1 MRVRGPI
8 TLAIALLLP
17 IGIAWFKFGGD
28 HVALSE
34 SIAEAIDQFPKTGD
48 DIAADLQKGARFE
61 SVNVEEA
68 ATGSAASFLA
78 NTPDGL
84 VATGAIVAG
93 VRNQPFLINDV
104 ILDYANAKVG
114 EVPAEITAIRPVMGC
129 RLTAPET
136 GTVVGHVT
144 AGKSGLALPL
154 STYGDADLA
163 DGVQD
168 FVDAYRAGAEAAWAG
183 QQAHAYNVYDVAVTE
198 TGAPVYLVLE
208 SGSGNLIWNIH
219 VAEGV
224 RIERVVLL
232 GADQAGVANLDPVV
246 PVEVLLNDG
255 LASCGIRPAY
265 ALNSAHRHMV
275 AAASGE
281 MTREESEAFLAEL
294 RAAVDAYDIW
304 FRDSFGLRAGESRAG
319 FDVGTMSMVGPLP
332 ETDEAKAVYARI
344 EGARIRM
351 TRDVYFEIAGQVPK
365 GEDFAARVK
374 AIATNF
380 AFGNLSSLRQ
390 GVSF

>member
-8 TLAIALLLP
+8 SLAIALLVP
-17 IGIAWFKFGGD
+17 IAVAWFKFGGD
-28 HVALSE
+28 HVALSN

-48 DIAADLQKGARFE
+48 DIAAGPKKGARFE
-61 SVNVEEA
+61 SVDVEVA
-68 ATGSAASFLA
+68 APGSAASFLA

-84 VATGAIVAG
+84 VATGAIAAG
-93 VRNQPFLINDV
+93 VGNQPFLIQDV
-104 ILDYANAKVG
+104 ILDYVAAKTG

-129 RLTAPET
+129 RLTAPEA
-136 GTVVGHVT
+136 GAVVGHVT
-144 AGKSGLALPL
+144 AGKSGMALPL

-163 DGVQD
+163 SGVQD
-168 FVDAYRAGAEAAWAG
+168 FVNSYRAGAEADWAG
-183 QQAHAYNVYDVAVTE
+183 QEAHAYEVYDVAVTE

-208 SGSGNLIWNIH
+208 SGSGNQIWNIH

-255 LASCGIRPAY
+255 LAACGIRPAY
-265 ALNSAHRHMV
+265 ALNSAHRLLG
-275 AAASGE
+275 AAAAGE
-281 MTREESEAFLAEL
+281 MTREESDAFLAEL
-294 RAAVDAYDIW
+294 RRAVEAYDIW

-319 FDVGTMSMVGPLP
+319 FDVGTMSMVGPQP
-332 ETDEAKAVYARI
+332 KTAEAKAAYARI

-351 TRDVYFEIAGQVPK
+351 TRDVYFEIAGQVAK
-365 GEDFAARVK
+365 GEDFASRVK

-380 AFGNLSSLRQ
+380 AFGDLSSLRQ

>member
-8 TLAIALLLP
+8 SLAIALLVP
-17 IGIAWFKFGGD
+17 IAVAWIKFGGD
-28 HVALSE
+28 HVALSN
-34 SIAEAIDQFPKTGD
+34 SIAAAIDEFPKTGD
-48 DIAADLQKGARFE
+48 DIVADLEKGAQFE
-61 SVNVEEA
+61 SVTAEA
-68 ATGSAASFLA
+68 AAPGSAASFLA

-84 VATGAIVAG
+84 VATGAIAAG
-93 VRNQPFLINDV
+93 VRNQPFLIKDV
-104 ILDYANAKVG
+104 ILDYAAAKTA

-129 RLTAPET
+129 RLTAPVA

-144 AGKSGLALPL
+144 AGKSGMVLPL

-168 FVDAYRAGAEAAWAG
+168 FVDAYRKGTEADWAG
-183 QQAHAYNVYDVAVTE
+183 EKAHAYEVYDVAVTE

-208 SGSGNLIWNIH
+208 SGSGNQIWNIH

-265 ALNSAHRHMV
+265 ALNSSHRLLG
-275 AAASGE
+275 AAAAGE
-281 MTREESEAFLAEL
+281 MTQEESESLLAEQGV
-294 RAAVDAYDIW
+294 AVEAYDIW
-304 FRDSFGLRAGESRAG
+304 FRDTFGLRAGESRAG
-319 FDVGTMSMVGPLP
+319 FDVGTMSLVGPLP
-332 ETDEAKAVYARI
+332 PTSEAKAVYDRI

-351 TRDVYFEIAGQVPK
+351 TKDVYFEIAGQVRE

-374 AIATNF
+374 AIATTF
-380 AFGNLSSLRQ
+380 AFGDLSSLRQ